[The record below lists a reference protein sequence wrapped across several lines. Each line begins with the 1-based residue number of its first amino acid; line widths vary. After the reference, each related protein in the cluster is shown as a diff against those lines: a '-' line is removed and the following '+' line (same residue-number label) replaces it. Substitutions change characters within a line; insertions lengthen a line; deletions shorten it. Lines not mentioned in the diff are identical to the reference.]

1 MSGAPRKFVIL
12 GRVSG
17 LHGVKGWFKVHSYT
31 DPRDSIV
38 EFDTWVLR
46 TDDGE
51 QTVELEDGKKHG
63 RTVVAKLKAID
74 DRDQA
79 KALVGAEIAVERDAL
94 APCQPG
100 EYYWTDL
107 EGSTVVTAQGD
118 TLGRLDYMF
127 ETGGHDIMVVA
138 GDCQRLIPFVHE
150 KVVREVKLDQ
160 HVIVVDWDPTF

>member
-1 MSGAPRKFVIL
+1 MSGAPRKLVIL

-17 LHGVKGWFKVHSYT
+17 LLGVKGWLKVRSYT

-38 EFDTWVLR
+38 GFDTWVLR
-46 TDDGE
+46 TNDDE

-63 RTVVAKLKAID
+63 RTVAAKLKAID

-94 APCQPG
+94 APCKPG

-118 TLGRLDYMF
+118 TLGRLDYLF
-127 ETGGHDIMVVA
+127 ETGGHDVMVVD
-138 GDCQRLIPFVHE
+138 GDCQRLIPFVHGE
-150 KVVREVKLDQ
+150 VVREVKLEQ
-160 HVIVVDWDPTF
+160 GVIVVDWDPTF

>member
-1 MSGAPRKFVIL
+1 MSGVPRKLVIL

-17 LHGVKGWFKVHSYT
+17 LLGVKGWLKIHSYT
-31 DPRDSIV
+31 DPRDGIV

-46 TDDGE
+46 SDDDE

-63 RTVVAKLKAID
+63 RTVVAKLKTID

-94 APCQPG
+94 TPCQPG

-107 EGSTVVTAQGD
+107 EGSTVVTAQGH
-118 TLGRLDYMF
+118 TLGRLEYLF

-150 KVVREVKLDQ
+150 KVVREVRLDQ
-160 HVIVVDWDPTF
+160 HIIVVDWDPTF

>member
-1 MSGAPRKFVIL
+1 MSGAPRKLVIL

-17 LHGVKGWFKVHSYT
+17 LLGVKGWFKIHSYT

-118 TLGRLDYMF
+118 TLGRLDYLF